1 MSTFS
6 IFIALIIVVCFLL
19 VLVVMVQNPKGGG
32 LSSSF
37 GGGSQQVGGVQ
48 KTSDFL
54 DRSTWILA
62 SLLLVLILISNVTLT
77 SGSSSQDSK
86 LLQEGT
92 IEQTIPE
99 TIPEAQEFFP
109 QEIPEIPL
117 EPTPE
122 NN

>member
-1 MSTFS
+1 
-6 IFIALIIVVCFLL
+6 
-19 VLVVMVQNPKGGG
+19 
-32 LSSSF
+32 
-37 GGGSQQVGGVQ
+37 
-48 KTSDFL
+48 
-54 DRSTWILA
+54 
-62 SLLLVLILISNVTLT
+62 VLILISNVTLT

-99 TIPEAQEFFP
+99 TIPEAQESIP